1 LSRPSKPSSERSQNK
16 RKNLKKLVKKLTPPP
31 RKLRKSSPLSLR
43 RRKLNLKTEKLPSL
57 LRLRLLPLR
66 QLNWRLPSRRPPRK
80 SLISEKKLTRRLLSP
95 TLSLPKEKSSRLPS
109 RLLLFLRKLRFK
121 KELIRLPL
129 TSPPLRRTLKNSPLS
144 ERQLSLRRPQ
154 PELN

>member
-1 LSRPSKPSSERSQNK
+1 M
-16 RKNLKKLVKKLTPPP
+16 LVKKLTPPP

-43 RRKLNLKTEKLPSL
+43 RRKLNLMIGKLRSQPK
-57 LRLRLLPLR
+57 LRLLPLR
-66 QLNWRLPSRRPPRK
+66 QPNWRLPSKRPPRK
-80 SLISEKKLTRRLLSP
+80 SLKSEKKLTRRLLSP

-121 KELIRLPL
+121 RELIRLPL
-129 TSPPLRRTLKNSPLS
+129 TSPPSRRMLKNTPPP
-144 ERQLSLRRPQ
+144 ERKLSLRRHQ